1 MKDGIVECVFFW
13 LLFAQAY
20 RKKEMRMSFI
30 GSSSDK
36 CVHAQFHPAEQGDG
50 NPASTAANR
59 VQNPRTPG
67 ASS

>member
-30 GSSSDK
+30 GSSFIGSP
-36 CVHAQFHPAEQGDG
+36 PA
-50 NPASTAANR
+50 ALIFW
-59 VQNPRTPG
+59 
-67 ASS
+67 